1 MRHNLKINKFKN
13 YNIKY
18 FYYINH
24 INYNNYNNYNI
35 KIKYIYIY
43 NIYKYIQSFLD
54 TYQYKHIHIH
64 TKMPRERRGD
74 NDKPTLSQEDV
85 EEDYLDVDKPIS
97 GQNFYCVSF
106 VSPEKILEQK
116 DKFMFYHYER
126 AVNKKVSSMLDEG
139 LTSLID
145 KSEDGNVDVAN
156 VITLKK
162 SIETTCKEYDLTFE
176 QFKDKFEDFKFSNEE
191 KIGEAFDK
199 ANNFRTSM
207 RGVKMR
213 GVYDTKREAD
223 TRAAVLQRQ
232 DPLFD
237 VFVGQVGYWCPWDPN
252 PQKIADIEYM
262 NNDLNK
268 LVKEYKS
275 NEAKKDMFYQEQKTQ
290 RQKDALSAEDRL
302 KHQEGIDKTNAIKTQ
317 MQEQQSLLANQSS
330 PSLTANTSNLNNA
343 GTNFNSLLNMSDA
356 SNKNTNTNTIEEA
369 LTGFNNTEAQIDLD
383 LPQHSI
389 TQSLELGGEN
399 SKEITFDEASAQLL
413 NDDPW
418 LQRKIAEKS
427 II

>member
-1 MRHNLKINKFKN
+1 
-13 YNIKY
+13 
-18 FYYINH
+18 
-24 INYNNYNNYNI
+24 
-35 KIKYIYIY
+35 
-43 NIYKYIQSFLD
+43 
-54 TYQYKHIHIH
+54 
-64 TKMPRERRGD
+64 MPRVRRGD
-74 NDKPTLSQEDV
+74 NDKPSLSSADV

-126 AVNKKVSSMLDEG
+126 AVNKRVSTMLDEG
-139 LTSLID
+139 LNSLID
-145 KSEDGNVDVAN
+145 KSSDGTVDVSD
-156 VITLKK
+156 VISLKK
-162 SIETTCKEYDLTFE
+162 SIEKTCKEYDLTFE
-176 QFKDKFEDFKFSNEE
+176 QFKDKFEDFKFGNEE

-199 ANNFRTSM
+199 ANDFRTSM
-207 RGVKMR
+207 RGVKVR

-223 TRAAVLQRQ
+223 VRAAVLQRQ

-268 LVKEYKS
+268 LVKEYKT

-302 KHQEGIDKTNAIKTQ
+302 KHQEGINQTNAIKEDMEAQKKLNAAAT
-317 MQEQQSLLANQSS
+317 
-330 PSLTANTSNLNNA
+330 TSGND
-343 GTNFNSLLNMSDA
+343 FNSLLNMADA
-356 SNKNTNTNTIEEA
+356 PETSEEDSAGFAESTDNT
-369 LTGFNNTEAQIDLD
+369 
-383 LPQHSI
+383 PQAI

-399 SKEITFDEASAQLL
+399 SKEITFEEASNQLQS
-413 NDDPW
+413 DDPW
-418 LQRKIAEKS
+418 LQRKMAEKQ
-427 II
+427 I

>member
-1 MRHNLKINKFKN
+1 
-13 YNIKY
+13 
-18 FYYINH
+18 
-24 INYNNYNNYNI
+24 
-35 KIKYIYIY
+35 
-43 NIYKYIQSFLD
+43 
-54 TYQYKHIHIH
+54 
-64 TKMPRERRGD
+64 MPRDRRGD
-74 NDKPTLSQEDV
+74 NDKPSLNTIDT

-126 AVNKKVSSMLDEG
+126 AVNKRVSTMVDEG
-139 LTSLID
+139 LTGLID
-145 KSEDGNVDVAN
+145 KSTDGTIDVAD

-162 SIETTCKEYDLTFE
+162 SVEKTCKEYDLTFE
-176 QFKDKFEDFKFSNEE
+176 QFKDKFEDFKFGNED
-191 KIGEAFDK
+191 KIGEVFDK

-207 RGVKMR
+207 RGVKVR

-223 TRAAVLQRQ
+223 VRAAVLQRQ

-237 VFVGQVGYWCPWDPN
+237 VFVGQIGYWCPWDPN

-302 KHQEGIDKTNAIKTQ
+302 KHQEGLNETNAIKAE
-317 MQEQQSLLANQSS
+317 MENQKK
-330 PSLTANTSNLNNA
+330 LNAASNNINST
-343 GTNFNSLLNMSDA
+343 GTDFNSLLNMAES
-356 SNKNTNTNTIEEA
+356 SSVPEEDF
-369 LTGFNNTEAQIDLD
+369 TGFSESTEEK
-383 LPQHSI
+383 PQAI

-399 SKEITFDEASAQLL
+399 SKEITFEEASSQLQS
-413 NDDPW
+413 DDPW
-418 LQRKIAEKS
+418 LQRKMADKQL
-427 II
+427 